1 MVGDGIAWYIMVLH
15 GMTWHDIPSTPSH
28 KTFSDSKSSDNLV
41 VFQNGSKKY
50 EMQTEQK
57 KSRVDGCVCRFWGY
71 NQVASKTITMGSRH
85 FASFPHHLGSFPHQ
99 ICFISPKKLLHLPNN
114 MLHKIISYHIIS
126 PTDCFNFYKK
136 ILTSP
141 TLFCVTIGKV
151 SQKKMRKSLVIHQ
164 TGGATE
170 VQYKTELWKIFQVYP
185 LHCGKGPL

>member
-1 MVGDGIAWYIMVLH
+1 MRC
-15 GMTWHDIPSTPSH
+15 
-28 KTFSDSKSSDNLV
+28 KRN
-41 VFQNGSKKY
+41 
-50 EMQTEQK
+50 K
-57 KSRVDGCVCRFWGY
+57 KSQELMAAFADFEDIIRWRQK
-71 NQVASKTITMGSRH
+71 NITMGSRH

-151 SQKKMRKSLVIHQ
+151 SQKKMRKSVVIHQ
-164 TGGATE
+164 TGSNS
-170 VQYKTELWKIFQVYP
+170 IFERK
-185 LHCGKGPL
+185 KGFSGTT